1 MLHQSTGG
9 DELISLLLV
18 VEPYPA
24 PLKSMWHYINSI
36 IIIIIIGVQDIPLSL
51 YDPDLQLLS
60 QP

>member
-24 PLKSMWHYINSI
+24 PLKSIWHYINS

-51 YDPDLQLLS
+51 
-60 QP
+60 